1 MRQLP
6 HPASVHRRSSPPHAR
21 GDRDGRGAG
30 RARDGTTGRYRTTPL
45 RGAWQHPPY
54 FHDGRAA
61 TLEAVVDHYNGVL
74 RLGLTPSQTAD
85 LVQFLKSL

>member
-1 MRQLP
+1 M
-6 HPASVHRRSSPPHAR
+6 A
-21 GDRDGRGAG
+21 GDLA
-30 RARDGTTGRYRTTPL
+30 ATEVVVVAPEQWSEVAAL
-45 RGAWQHPPY
+45 RI
-54 FHDGRAA
+54 AA